1 MNGYFLLTDDFILN
15 NEILVCH
22 CTGGSAL
29 LSRDWEKAE
38 AFLKKEKDAN
48 IAPINAKLQ
57 TTLHLAVGVKSEKG
71 NKHFVEKL
79 VASIENKQDLAR
91 KDCFGETALHYAAR
105 FGNLDAAE
113 IIIKRNPRLPH
124 ISCMY
129 DTYPIHYA
137 ASCGYVSVDVYAY
150 FLHVTQDP
158 APYTNLS
165 GVKLLYALVY
175 SNLYVLLDPYSSLGD
190 GLEEERLMG
199 MGASGSSGVENNMW
213 DKTVD
218 CIREAGKEV
227 QGVSMVTYC
236 GHEGDGDR
244 IEKLKAKWIQ
254 SRLLMQSW

>member
-1 MNGYFLLTDDFILN
+1 MNGYFILTDDFILN

-22 CTGGSAL
+22 CTGGSRVVYTGWTNYSFCLPLFSAL

-57 TTLHLAVGVKSEKG
+57 TTLHLAVGVRSEKG

-79 VASIENKQDLAR
+79 VASIENKHDLAR

-137 ASCGYVSVDVYAY
+137 SSCGYVSVDVYAY
-150 FLHVTQDP
+150 FLLVTQDP

-175 SNLYVLLDPYSSLGD
+175 SNLYGKKPPYISYFLWITFSL
-190 GLEEERLMG
+190 
-199 MGASGSSGVENNMW
+199 
-213 DKTVD
+213 TVIIM
-218 CIREAGKEV
+218 CV
-227 QGVSMVTYC
+227 F
-236 GHEGDGDR
+236 
-244 IEKLKAKWIQ
+244 AKWGNGFGEWQ
-254 SRLLMQSW
+254 TCR